1 MALTAFDYF
10 ELALA
15 GFLVFLNGF
24 FVAAEFAMVKIRP
37 TQVEAMRERGDP
49 RAGVAQILVD
59 NLDAYLSVC
68 QLGITVASLGLGWIG
83 EPALAELI
91 EIPLASVGITSP
103 TVIHSIS
110 FAVAFSII
118 TFLHVVVGELAPKSM
133 AIRYPVQTTRS
144 TSWGMVFF
152 YYLSWPFMKVLNG
165 AALLL
170 LRVVGIQQPSPTE
183 MAHTEEEI
191 ESLIS
196 RVGPGQ
202 VSSRLAREVLSNV
215 FWLRRLTVRQVMTH
229 RTQVVA
235 LDLEAPLAE
244 NLDQARR
251 SGFARFPVVR
261 GSIDRV
267 VGVVHLKDLAFLD
280 EQETASQVLEQI
292 AHPPVV
298 VPETTHLDQALLTL
312 LDAKNKMAIVAD
324 EHGGTEGI
332 VTTEDILEELVGE
345 IEDTFNEETPDA
357 VRLPDGRLL
366 VRGDAALHDLE
377 SDLGL
382 ASQEPDVST
391 VSGLMVA
398 ELGRVPARGETL
410 EIGAWRLTATDVTRR
425 RVLQLIAEPLEPE
438 TSEEEEDA
446 DEGDSSE

>member
-1 MALTAFDYF
+1 MRVALTAFDYF

-15 GFLVFLNGF
+15 AFLVFLNGF

-49 RAGVAQILVD
+49 RAGVAQLLVD

-91 EIPLASVGITSP
+91 EIPLASFGVTSP
-103 TVIHSIS
+103 TVIHSIG
-110 FAVAFSII
+110 FAIAFSII
-118 TFLHVVVGELAPKSM
+118 TFLHVVVGELAPKSL

-152 YYLSWPFMKVLNG
+152 YYLSWPFMKLLNG
-165 AALLL
+165 AALAL
-170 LRVVGIQQPSPTE
+170 LRVIGIREVSAIE

-215 FWLRRLTVRQVMTH
+215 FWLRRLTVRQVGTH

-235 LDLEAPLAE
+235 LDLEAPLEE
-244 NLDQARR
+244 NLERARR
-251 SGFARFPVVR
+251 SGFARFPVIR
-261 GSIDRV
+261 GNIDRV
-267 VGVVHLKDLAFLD
+267 VGIVHLKDLAFLD
-280 EQETASQVLEQI
+280 ESETSSQVLDQI

-298 VPETTHLDQALLTL
+298 VPETTPLDQALLSL
-312 LDAKNKMAIVAD
+312 LDAKNKMAVVAD

-366 VRGDAALHDLE
+366 IRGDAALHDLE
-377 SDLGL
+377 DDLGL
-382 ASQEPDVST
+382 TSEEPDVST

-410 EIGAWRLTATDVTRR
+410 ELEGWQLTATDVTRR
-425 RVLQLIAEPLEPE
+425 RVLQLIAKPLERDEATDEEDPD
-438 TSEEEEDA
+438 EEEM
-446 DEGDSSE
+446 